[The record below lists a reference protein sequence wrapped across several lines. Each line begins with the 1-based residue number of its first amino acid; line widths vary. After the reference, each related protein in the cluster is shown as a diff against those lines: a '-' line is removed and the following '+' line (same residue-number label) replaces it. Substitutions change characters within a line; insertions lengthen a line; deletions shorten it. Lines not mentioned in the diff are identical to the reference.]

1 MSRRMVLST
10 LAHLP
15 TIRAGDD
22 LAALIVAALRE
33 EKIAAE
39 DGDVLV
45 LAQKIVSKAE
55 DRRVRLR
62 DVDPSP
68 RAVELAAECEKDPR
82 IVELMLR
89 ESVAVLRC
97 RPGVIIVEHRS
108 GLVMANAGI
117 DASNVE
123 AAIDSEGA
131 AVDDDDVSVLLLPED
146 ADRSAAQLRETLGS
160 LLGCDIG
167 VVINDSFGRAWR
179 NGTIGTAIGVAGP
192 PALWDMR
199 GLPDR
204 NGRLLRS
211 TEVGIADELAAAAS
225 LLMGQGNEGLPV
237 VHARGFPLA
246 FRPGSVRELI
256 RDRNIDLFR

>member
-10 LAHLP
+10 LAGLP

-22 LAALIVAALRE
+22 LAALIVAALTR

-39 DGDVLV
+39 EGDVLV

-62 DVDPSP
+62 DVVPSP
-68 RAVELAAECEKDPR
+68 RAVELAAECSKDPR
-82 IVELMLR
+82 IVELILR
-89 ESVAVLRC
+89 ESAAVLRC
-97 RPGVIIVEHRS
+97 RPGVLIVEHRS

-123 AAIDSEGA
+123 A
-131 AVDDDDVSVLLLPED
+131 DDAEESVLLLPED
-146 ADRSAAQLRETLGS
+146 ADRSAAMLRAALRS
-160 LLGCDIG
+160 VLGCDIG
-167 VVINDSFGRAWR
+167 IVINDSFGRAWR

-192 PALWDMR
+192 PALRDMR

-204 NGRLLRS
+204 NGRVLRV

-237 VHARGFPLA
+237 VHVRGFPHA
-246 FRPGSVRELI
+246 FRPGGMRELI

>member
-1 MSRRMVLST
+1 MSRRMT
-10 LAHLP
+10 LRALAGLP

-22 LAALIVAALRE
+22 LAALIVAALAQ

-55 DRRVRLR
+55 GRRVQLR
-62 DVDPSP
+62 DVAPTQ
-68 RAVELAAECEKDPR
+68 RAVELAAECNKDPR
-82 IVELMLR
+82 IVELILR
-89 ESVAVLRC
+89 ESAAVLRC

-123 AAIDSEGA
+123 ADGA
-131 AVDDDDVSVLLLPED
+131 EESVLLLPED

-167 VVINDSFGRAWR
+167 IVINDSFGRAWR
-179 NGTIGTAIGVAGP
+179 NGTIGTAIGVSGP

-204 NGRLLRS
+204 TGRLLRT
-211 TEVGIADELAAAAS
+211 TEVGVADELAAAAS

-246 FRPGSVRELI
+246 FRPSSMRELI